1 MYFKRGNP
9 MKIDLSSKK
18 RIVIKVGS
26 STLTHES
33 GLLNIRKIETLVK
46 CLADIQNSGKQV
58 ILVSSGAISCGIAKM
73 GIYGKTLTTV
83 EKQAAASVGQC
94 ELIDIYDRNFSQY
107 GHKIAQVLMTKDI
120 VDDPVRR
127 DSASGTFMTL
137 ISYGCIPIVNENDTL
152 STEQITF
159 GGNDTLSISVARLV
173 KADLIINMSDVDGF
187 YDKNP
192 RTNPDAKLIDH
203 VPEINDALLE
213 TAEGSGSG
221 SKRGT
226 GGMKAKLEAA
236 QTAMRHG
243 IPMII
248 VNGANPNIL
257 YDIFDGD
264 FIGTYFGK

>member
-1 MYFKRGNP
+1 

-18 RIVIKVGS
+18 RVVIKVGS

-46 CLADIQNSGKQV
+46 CIADLQNSGRQI
-58 ILVSSGAISCGIAKM
+58 ILVSSGAISCGIAKL
-73 GIYGKTLTTV
+73 GFYCKSLTTV

-94 ELIDIYDRNFSQY
+94 ELIDIYNRNFLQY
-107 GHKIAQVLMTKDI
+107 GHKIAQILMTKDI
-120 VDDPVRR
+120 VDDKARR

-137 ISYGCIPIVNENDTL
+137 LSYGCIPIVNENDTL
-152 STEQITF
+152 SSEQITF

-173 KADLIINMSDVDGF
+173 KADLIINMSDVNGF

-192 RTNPDAKLIDH
+192 RTNPDAKLIEH
-203 VPEINDALLE
+203 IPEVDDTLLNC
-213 TAEGSGSG
+213 AEGTGSG

-226 GGMKAKLEAA
+226 GGMRAKLEASES
-236 QTAMRHG
+236 AMRHG

-248 VNGANPNIL
+248 LNGANPNIL
-257 YDIFDGD
+257 YDVFDGD
-264 FIGTYFGK
+264 FTGTYLGKL

>member
-1 MYFKRGNP
+1 
-9 MKIDLSSKK
+9 MKIDLSFGK
-18 RIVIKVGS
+18 RVVIKVGS

-46 CLADIQNSGKQV
+46 CIADIQNSGRQI
-58 ILVSSGAISCGIAKM
+58 ILVSSGAISCGIAKL
-73 GIYGKTLTTV
+73 GIYGKSLGTV

-107 GHKIAQVLMTKDI
+107 GHKIAQILMTKDI
-120 VDDPVRR
+120 VDDKARR

-137 ISYGCIPIVNENDTL
+137 LSYGCIPIVNENDTL
-152 STEQITF
+152 SSEQITF
-159 GGNDTLSISVARLV
+159 GGNDTLAISVARLV
-173 KADLIINMSDVDGF
+173 KADLIVNMSDVDGF

-192 RTNPDAKLIDH
+192 RTNPDAKLIEH
-203 VPEINDALLE
+203 IPEINDYFLSC
-213 TAEGSGSG
+213 AEGAGSG

-236 QTAMRHG
+236 ESAMRHG

-248 VNGANPNIL
+248 LNGANPNIL
-257 YDIFDGD
+257 YDVFDGE
-264 FIGTYFGK
+264 FTGTYLGKL